1 MTSMVPL
8 TSQRPDFWRQWS
20 SSTSRVQSNAP
31 EISRNP
37 TGAAHMNHRMETTA
51 WWLSLPMQ
59 RKKPSCHLL
68 ETWKK
73 KLGDATTKTIF
84 TVLVELPTHL
94 QSSCSAILLI
104 RYRCHAIRTY
114 RYGTDRIGSIVVK
127 MATMEQHVLMCM
139 CGMLKKRRTDKV
151 LKWCK
156 FNFKNGTDNINVN
169 TALIYLRWHYIL

>member
-1 MTSMVPL
+1 MQPKWAGILLGLRISIKL
-8 TSQRPDFWRQWS
+8 WKQRLDDYHYQCKERSHPATCWR
-20 SSTSRVQSNAP
+20 
-31 EISRNP
+31 
-37 TGAAHMNHRMETTA
+37 
-51 WWLSLPMQ
+51 
-59 RKKPSCHLL
+59 L
-68 ETWKK
+68 EKK